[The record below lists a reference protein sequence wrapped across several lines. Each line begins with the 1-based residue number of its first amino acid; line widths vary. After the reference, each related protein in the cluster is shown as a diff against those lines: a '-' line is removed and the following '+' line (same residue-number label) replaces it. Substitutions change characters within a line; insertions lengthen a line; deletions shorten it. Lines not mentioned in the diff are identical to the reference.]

1 MFQPDP
7 QLARSEVLRIFNHA
21 QIYLFLGAAISSV
34 GVVSSLFALLRRR
47 FDPLLLW
54 FALLALL
61 YGGRLWMRYQLLL
74 QLDLRPPV
82 FWRIYTAVGFLVPIP
97 AFFFFRELNL
107 LGRAGR
113 IACNIVWPIAAM
125 LALASLI
132 FGSQQ
137 IFWNI
142 NNGFVVIALLLVSI
156 ALIRADSEK
165 DDIRLVRRGLLL
177 FSGCALYGN
186 VREFFGRY
194 DNIEPFG
201 FVVLLACLGIVAG
214 RRALGKEQQLSIIQK
229 ELEIAQ
235 RIQLSL
241 LPVSFPISKRFRVA
255 ARYVPMTSVAGDF
268 YEYVVASD
276 DEAGLLIADVSGH
289 GVPAALIASMVKLAI
304 TTQHENARTPAE
316 LLTGMNDV
324 LCGNTQNQFVTAGYV
339 YLSAAEREL
348 RYAAAAH
355 PPMLLLRQ
363 GATIEIEENG
373 LMLAAFDFA
382 KYQTVSVP
390 IQPGDRFVLYTDGI
404 LEAEDAQKTEF
415 GKDRLCALIR
425 DTAGRTCAEA
435 ADHIIASIRHWSP
448 NQNDDLTVLICDYVG

>member
-61 YGGRLWMRYQLLL
+61 YGGRLWMKYQLIWELG
-74 QLDLRPPV
+74 LRPPV

-113 IACNIVWPIAAM
+113 
-125 LALASLI
+125 
-132 FGSQQ
+132 
-137 IFWNI
+137 
-142 NNGFVVIALLLVSI
+142 
-156 ALIRADSEK
+156 
-165 DDIRLVRRGLLL
+165 GLLL
-177 FSGCALYGN
+177 FIGCALYGN
-186 VREFFGRY
+186 LGEFFGRY
-194 DNIEPFG
+194 DDIEPFG

-214 RRALGKEQQLSIIQK
+214 RRALGKEQQLSVIQK

-241 LPVSFPISKRFRVA
+241 LPVSFPVSKRFQVA

-316 LLTGMNDV
+316 LLSGMNAV

-373 LMLAAFDFA
+373 LMLAAFNFA
-382 KYQTVSVP
+382 QYQTMSVP

-404 LEAEDAQKTEF
+404 LEAEDAEKIEF
-415 GKDRLCALIR
+415 GKDRLCALVR
-425 DTAGRTCAEA
+425 DTADRTCAEA
-435 ADHIIASIRHWSP
+435 ADHIIASIRRWSP
-448 NQNDDLTVLICDYVG
+448 NQNDDLTVLICDYVA

>member
-7 QLARSEVLRIFNHA
+7 QFARSEVLRIFNHA
-21 QIYLFLGAAISSV
+21 QVYLFLGAAIISA
-34 GVVSSLFALLRRR
+34 GIVSGLFALLRRR
-47 FDPLLLW
+47 HDPLLLW

-61 YGGRLWMRYQLLL
+61 YGGRLEMNYQLLWAL
-74 QLDLRPPV
+74 GLRPAA
-82 FWRIYTAVGFLVPIP
+82 FQRIDIAVAYLVPIP

-113 IACNIVWPIAAM
+113 IASNIVWPVAAG
-125 LALASLI
+125 LALATLLL
-132 FGSQQ
+132 GPRQL
-137 IFWNI
+137 FWNI
-142 NNGFVVIALLLVSI
+142 NNVFVIIVLLIISI
-156 ALIRADSEK
+156 AIVRTGREK
-165 DDIRLVRRGLLL
+165 RDINLVRWGLL
-177 FSGCALYGN
+177 FFIACAIYDN
-186 VREFFGRY
+186 VTVFVDRY
-194 DNIEPFG
+194 HNIEPFS
-201 FVVLLACLGIVAG
+201 FVVLLICLGIVAA
-214 RRALGKEQQLSIIQK
+214 RRTLANEHQLSVIQK

-241 LPVSFPISKRFRVA
+241 LPVSFPISKRFQVA

-373 LMLAAFDFA
+373 LMLAAFNFA
-382 KYQTVSVP
+382 QYQTVSVP

-404 LEAEDAQKTEF
+404 LEAEDAEKTEF

-425 DTAGRTCAEA
+425 ETAGRTCIEA
-435 ADHIIASIRHWSP
+435 ADHVIASIRRWSP
-448 NQNDDLTVLICDYVG
+448 NQNDDLTVLICDFVA